1 MIRINLLPFKQLA
14 AEVSRRREITIGA
27 VVLGLALLA
36 IATVHFFQAYQLSS
50 LESELATLRGDLQTL
65 NTKIKE
71 VGDLQNKIKDLRGK
85 NKIIADLNKKKSG
98 PVLVMENLAN
108 ATPATLWLTELKETG
123 GNLILNGLAVDN
135 KTIADFIAGLETS
148 KHFKTVELVETTQ
161 GSGAAAGYQKFA
173 LKAGVLYQ
181 PAEPPPE
188 PATKTKAAA
197 PAVKK
202 EEKKG

>member
-14 AEVSRRREITIGA
+14 AEVSRRREIIIGA
-27 VVLGLALLA
+27 VVLATGILA
-36 IATVHFFQAYQLSS
+36 IGAVHFIQAYQLSS
-50 LESELATLRGDLQTL
+50 LESDLASLRADLQTL

-71 VGDLQNKIKDLRGK
+71 VGELQNKIKDLRSK

-98 PVLVMENLAN
+98 PVLVMENLAK
-108 ATPATLWLTELKETG
+108 ATPTTLWLTELKESS
-123 GNLILNGLAVDN
+123 GNLTLNGLAVDN
-135 KTIADFIAGLETS
+135 KTVADFISGLEAS
-148 KHFKTVELVETTQ
+148 KHFKTVELVEITQ
-161 GSGAAAGYQKFA
+161 GTGASAGYQKFA

-188 PATKTKAAA
+188 PTPKTKATP

-202 EEKKG
+202 EEKRG